1 MKSNRKI
8 FLSLLM
14 MLFVLEAAGQPFNY
28 LWAVSLGG
36 RPSYSGRIQA
46 VYNDYGYLYTIG
58 DFQNSQTFG
67 NITLNPVGYQDAYM
81 AIYDTAGQFV
91 FARRWGAPFSYVYAG
106 SITLDIYG
114 YIYVAGSFI
123 NQCTIDGQTVSS
135 AGSDDIFL
143 AKLDPLGNVVWLV
156 RAGGSQSDEATS
168 ICYYNNTIFMTGSF
182 TSLATFGTINLSS
195 SGVNDRDIFIA
206 AFNINFGNC
215 IWAVKAGGSG
225 EDRGKCIRV
234 DNAGNL
240 ILCGMFN
247 NTAFFG
253 SNSVTSQQAGDAFIA
268 KYSTSGQNQ
277 WVRSGGSG
285 GNDVAES
292 VGVDQNNNYYITGFI
307 NNTATF
313 GTFTVS
319 DNGYGN
325 AFIAKYN
332 SAGTV
337 QWARGGGSSSSD
349 IALDIAVYPTG
360 HSYITGYMNGTANFS
375 GVNIPGIGANDVFIV
390 HYNSSGGVIF
400 GTAIG
405 GASFDQGKSI
415 LCNEGGGIVYVM
427 GDYSLSVNFSGT
439 TLTAPQGTWR
449 QFLTR
454 LSSGTLS
461 VLEPATHLLQLH
473 YDGMTNTLNVAL
485 PEKVRGQALLTVTDM
500 QGRSV
505 FETTLYSLLAGEVK
519 TLTLPDLNKGIYR
532 TTLYHPQGQYSASF
546 VKAH

>member
-1 MKSNRKI
+1 MNSNRKI

-14 MLFVLEAAGQPFNY
+14 LLSAMEVVSQPFNY
-28 LWAVSLGG
+28 LWAVELGG

-46 VYNDYGYLYTIG
+46 VYNDYGYIYMTG

-67 NITLNPVGYQDAYM
+67 NITLNPEGYQDAYI
-81 AIYDTAGQFV
+81 AIYDTAGQFL
-91 FARRWGAPFSYVYAG
+91 FARRWGAPFSYAYAG
-106 SITLDIYG
+106 SIALDHFG
-114 YIYVAGSFI
+114 YIYVAGRFI
-123 NQCTIDGQTVSS
+123 NQCTIDGQTVNS

-156 RAGGSQSDEATS
+156 RAGGSLSDEVSS

-182 TSLATFGTINLSS
+182 TSLATFGTINLTS

-206 AFNINFGNC
+206 AFNINFGNVT
-215 IWAVKAGGSG
+215 WAVKAGGSG

-240 ILCGMFN
+240 ILCGLFN

-285 GNDVAES
+285 GNDFAES

-337 QWARGGGSSSSD
+337 QWAKGGGSSSSD
-349 IALDIAVYPTG
+349 YAYDIAVYPTG

-375 GVNIPGIGANDVFIV
+375 GVTIPAIGSHDVFIV

-405 GASFDQGKSI
+405 GQSQDQGKSI
-415 LCNEGGGIVYVM
+415 LCNEGGGIIYIM
-427 GDYSLSVNFSGT
+427 GEYSLSVNFGNI

-461 VLEPATHLLQLH
+461 VIEPATHLLQLN
-473 YDGMTNTLNVAL
+473 YDEMTNMLTVAF
-485 PEKVRGQALLTVTDM
+485 PEKVRGQAILSVTDM
-500 QGRSV
+500 QGRTV
-505 FETTLYSLLAGEVK
+505 FETTLFSLLAGEVK

-532 TTLYHPQGQYSASF
+532 AILHHPHGQYSASF
-546 VKAH
+546 VKTH